1 VAGPVFQIQTEEDLK
16 KTRNIGITA
25 HIDAGKTT
33 LTERILFYT
42 GRSYKMGEVH
52 DGNTVMDWMEQEQE
66 RGITITSAAT
76 TCSWKNC
83 MINIIDTPGH
93 VDFTVEVERSLRVL
107 DGAIA
112 VFDGVHG
119 VEPQSETVWRQA
131 DKHKVPRI
139 CFINKM
145 DRMGVDFLS
154 SVQSI
159 KKKLGA
165 NPLMIQYPVG
175 GENFSGIIDLISSK
189 FCTWPTELGD
199 SIKTDKI
206 PLEYQEKI
214 KQIRQ
219 EMLENLCEWDD
230 SLMEKFIKEEP
241 ISEKEIKQSIRKLTL
256 QLKITPVLCGS
267 AFKNKGVQ
275 LVLDAIAD
283 YLPSPL
289 DIPPISGKK
298 NNQTISKKT
307 SFKESPIALAFKIEV
322 DSFAGTMTYIRVYS
336 GEIHT
341 GEHLFNSRENKKE
354 RINKLVKM
362 HSHSKQEVSVLKAG
376 DIGAVLGLK
385 WTRTGDTLCSQEEPL
400 LLETI
405 DFPEPVISIAVEAGS
420 LSEQKKMTEAL
431 TLLQKEDPSFSVRF
445 NPETGQTLIEG
456 MGELHLEVLIHRLKN
471 DFKVKINIGKPQ
483 VFFRET
489 LLNRNKIKHI
499 FEKDVSGKKQYAGL
513 TLEVYPIER
522 GKGIQVQNKISD
534 IPQNFLDSIKE
545 GVMES
550 SSVGVVS
557 GYPLQDVGIDILQWE
572 HKEGES
578 TELAFKVCA
587 SQAFH
592 RGAKSAKGQMLEP
605 IFKIEILTPE
615 EFIGDVIGDLNSRR
629 GKIGEI
635 CNKNVLQ
642 VIQAKVPLLHLI
654 GYATQLRS
662 LTQGR
667 ASFSMEMT
675 GYDILPESIQKNL
688 MQLHN
693 F

>member
-1 VAGPVFQIQTEEDLK
+1 MAGPIFQIKSEEDLK
-16 KTRNIGITA
+16 KTRNIGIMA

-76 TCSWKNC
+76 TCSWKDC

-145 DRMGVDFLS
+145 DRVGADFSS

-165 NPLMIQYPVG
+165 NPLVIQYPFG
-175 GENFSGIIDLISSK
+175 DENFSGVIDLISSK
-189 FCTWPTELGD
+189 LCTWPTELGD
-199 SIKTDKI
+199 SMKTDDI
-206 PLEYQEKI
+206 PIEHQEKI
-214 KQIRQ
+214 KKLHQ
-219 EMLENLCEWDD
+219 EMLETLCEWDEF
-230 SLMEKFIKEEP
+230 LMEKFIKEEP
-241 ISEKEIKQSIRKLTL
+241 ISKDEIKQSIRKLTL

-275 LVLDAIAD
+275 LVLDAISD

-298 NNQTISKKT
+298 DDQIISKKT
-307 SFKESPIALAFKIEV
+307 NFKETTTALAFKIEV
-322 DSFAGTMTYIRVYS
+322 DSFAGTMTYVRVYS
-336 GEIHT
+336 GEIQA
-341 GEHLFNSRENKKE
+341 GGHLFNSRENKKE

-385 WTRTGDTLCSQEEPL
+385 WTQTGDTLCSQEEPL

-405 DFPEPVISIAVEAGS
+405 DFPEPVISVAVEAGS
-420 LSEQKKMTEAL
+420 LSEQKKMTQAL
-431 TLLQKEDPSFSVRF
+431 ETLQKEDPSFSVRS

-456 MGELHLEVLIHRLKN
+456 MGELHLEVLIHRIKN
-471 DFKVKINIGKPQ
+471 DFKVKVNVGKPQ

-489 LLNRNKIKHI
+489 LLNRSKIKHI
-499 FEKDVSGKKQYAGL
+499 FEKDVAGKKQYAGL

-522 GKGIQVQNKISD
+522 GKGIQIQNKVSD
-534 IPQNFLDSIKE
+534 ISKNFLDSIKE
-545 GVMES
+545 GILES

-557 GYPLQDVGIDILQWE
+557 GYPLQDVGIDITQWNY
-572 HKEGES
+572 KEGEFS
-578 TELAFKVCA
+578 ELAFKVCA

-592 RGAKSAKGQMLEP
+592 MGAKEAKGQMLEP

-615 EFIGDVIGDLNSRR
+615 EFIGDVIGDLNARR
-629 GKIGEI
+629 GQIGEI
-635 CNKNVLQ
+635 YNKNNLQ
-642 VIQAKVPLLHLI
+642 VVQAKAPLLHLI

-675 GYDILPESIQKNL
+675 GYDILPESIQKTL
-688 MQLHN
+688 V
-693 F
+693 

>member
-1 VAGPVFQIQTEEDLK
+1 MAVPIFQIQTEEDLK
-16 KTRNIGITA
+16 KTRNIGIMA

-93 VDFTVEVERSLRVL
+93 VDFTLEVERSLRVL

-145 DRMGVDFLS
+145 DRVGADFSS

-165 NPLMIQYPVG
+165 NPLILQYPFG
-175 GENFSGIIDLISSK
+175 GENFSGVIDLISSK
-189 FCTWPTELGD
+189 LCTWPTELGD
-199 SIKTDKI
+199 AMKTDEI
-206 PLEYQEKI
+206 PPEYQEKI
-214 KQIRQ
+214 KKLHQ
-219 EMLENLCEWDD
+219 EMLENLCELDEF
-230 SLMEKFIKEEP
+230 LMEKFIKEEP
-241 ISEKEIKQSIRKLTL
+241 ISEEEIKTSIRKLTL

-275 LVLDAIAD
+275 LVLDAISD

-289 DIPPISGKK
+289 DIPPVSGKK
-298 NNQTISKKT
+298 DDQIISKKT
-307 SFKESPIALAFKIEV
+307 NFKETPTALAFKIAV

-336 GEIHT
+336 GEIHA
-341 GEHLFNSRENKKE
+341 GGHLFNSRENKKE

-362 HSHSKQEVSVLKAG
+362 HAHSKQEVPVLKAG

-420 LSEQKKMTEAL
+420 LSEQKKMTTAL
-431 TLLQKEDPSFSVRF
+431 EILRKEDPSFSVRS
-445 NPETGQTLIEG
+445 NAETGQTLIEG

-471 DFKVKINIGKPQ
+471 DFKVKVNVGKPQ

-489 LLNRNKIKHI
+489 LLNRSPIKHI
-499 FEKDVSGKKQYAGL
+499 FEKDVAGKKQYARL
-513 TLEVYPIER
+513 SLEVYPIER
-522 GKGIQVQNKISD
+522 GKGIRIQNKIQS
-534 IPQNFLDSIKE
+534 IPQNFLDSIK
-545 GVMES
+545 GR
-550 SSVGVVS
+550 
-557 GYPLQDVGIDILQWE
+557 YYRILFCRC
-572 HKEGES
+572 G
-578 TELAFKVCA
+578 
-587 SQAFH
+587 
-592 RGAKSAKGQMLEP
+592 
-605 IFKIEILTPE
+605 
-615 EFIGDVIGDLNSRR
+615 
-629 GKIGEI
+629 
-635 CNKNVLQ
+635 
-642 VIQAKVPLLHLI
+642 
-654 GYATQLRS
+654 LRIP
-662 LTQGR
+662 
-667 ASFSMEMT
+667 FT
-675 GYDILPESIQKNL
+675 GCR
-688 MQLHN
+688 H
-693 F
+693 

>member
-1 VAGPVFQIQTEEDLK
+1 MAVPIFQIKTEEDLK
-16 KTRNIGITA
+16 KTRNIGIMA

-76 TCSWKNC
+76 TCFWKNC

-145 DRMGVDFLS
+145 DRIGADFSS

-165 NPLMIQYPVG
+165 NPLITQYPVG
-175 GENFSGIIDLISSK
+175 GENFSGVIDLVHSK
-189 FCTWPTELGD
+189 LCTWPTELGD
-199 SIKTDKI
+199 SMKTDDI
-206 PLEYQEKI
+206 PPEHQEKT
-214 KQIRQ
+214 QQMRQ
-219 EMLENLCEWDD
+219 EMLENLCEWDEF
-230 SLMEKFIKEEP
+230 LMEKFVKEEP
-241 ISEKEIKQSIRKLTL
+241 ISEEEIKSSIRKLTL

-275 LVLDAIAD
+275 LVLDAISD

-289 DIPPISGKK
+289 DIPPVFGKK
-298 NNQTISKKT
+298 NNQTVSKKT
-307 SFKESPIALAFKIEV
+307 SFKESPTALAFKIEV

-336 GEIHT
+336 GEIRT
-341 GEHLFNSRENKKE
+341 GATLFNSRENKKE
-354 RINKLVKM
+354 RVNKLVKM
-362 HSHSKQEVSVLKAG
+362 HSHAKQEILVLKAG

-385 WTRTGDTLCSQEEPL
+385 WTRTGDTLCSQEDPL
-400 LLETI
+400 LLESI
-405 DFPEPVISIAVEAGS
+405 DFPEPVISVAIEAGS
-420 LSEQKKMTEAL
+420 LSEQKKMTDTLA
-431 TLLQKEDPSFSVRF
+431 LLQKEDPSFSLRS

-456 MGELHLEVLIHRLKN
+456 MGELHLEVLVHRLRN
-471 DFKVKINIGKPQ
+471 DFKIKMNVGKPQ

-489 LLNRNKIKHI
+489 LLKRGQIKHI
-499 FEKDVSGKKQYAGL
+499 FEKDIAGKKQYAGL
-513 TLEVYPIER
+513 SLEVYPVAR
-522 GKGIQVQNKISD
+522 GKGIQIQNKVSD
-534 IPQNFLDSIKE
+534 LPKEFLNSIKE
-545 GVMES
+545 GIMES

-557 GYPLQDVGIDILQWE
+557 GYPLQDVGVDIIKWE
-572 HKEGES
+572 YKEGES
-578 TELAFKVCA
+578 SELAFKVCA

-592 RGAKSAKGQMLEP
+592 MGAKSAKGQMLEP
-605 IFKIEILTPE
+605 IFKVEVLTPE
-615 EFIGDVIGDLNSRR
+615 EFIGDVIGDLNARR
-629 GKIGEI
+629 GQIGEI
-635 CNKNVLQ
+635 YNKNVLQ
-642 VIQAKVPLLHLI
+642 VVQAKAPLLHLI

-662 LTQGR
+662 ITQGR

-675 GYDILPESIQKNL
+675 GYDVLPESIQKTL
-688 MQLHN
+688 M
-693 F
+693 

>member
-1 VAGPVFQIQTEEDLK
+1 MAVPIFQIKTEEDLK
-16 KTRNIGITA
+16 KTRNIGIMA

-76 TCSWKNC
+76 TCFWKNC

-145 DRMGVDFLS
+145 DRIGADFSS

-165 NPLMIQYPVG
+165 NPLITQYPVG
-175 GENFSGIIDLISSK
+175 GENFSGVIDLVHSK
-189 FCTWPTELGD
+189 LCTWPTELGD
-199 SIKTDKI
+199 SMKTDDI
-206 PLEYQEKI
+206 PQELQEKT
-214 KQIRQ
+214 QQMHQ
-219 EMLENLCEWDD
+219 EMLENLCEWDEF
-230 SLMEKFIKEEP
+230 LMEKFIKEEP
-241 ISEKEIKQSIRKLTL
+241 ISEEEIKSSIRKLTL

-275 LVLDAIAD
+275 LVLDAISD

-289 DIPPISGKK
+289 DIPPVSGKK
-298 NNQTISKKT
+298 NNQTVSKKT
-307 SFKESPIALAFKIEV
+307 SFKESPTALAFKIEV

-336 GEIHT
+336 GEIRT
-341 GEHLFNSRENKKE
+341 GATLFNSRENKKE
-354 RINKLVKM
+354 RVNKLVKM
-362 HSHSKQEVSVLKAG
+362 HSHAKQEIPVLKAG

-385 WTRTGDTLCSQEEPL
+385 WTRTGDTLCSQEDLL
-400 LLETI
+400 LLESI
-405 DFPEPVISIAVEAGS
+405 DFPEPVISVAIEAGS
-420 LSEQKKMTEAL
+420 LSEQRKMADTLA
-431 TLLQKEDPSFSVRF
+431 LLQKEDPSFSVRS

-471 DFKVKINIGKPQ
+471 DFKIKINVGKPQ

-489 LLNRNKIKHI
+489 LLKRGKVKHI
-499 FEKDVSGKKQYAGL
+499 FEKDIAGKKQYAGL
-513 TLEVYPIER
+513 SLEVYPVER
-522 GKGIQVQNKISD
+522 GKGIQIQNKVPNLPKD
-534 IPQNFLDSIKE
+534 FLNSIKE
-545 GVMES
+545 GIMES

-557 GYPLQDVGIDILQWE
+557 GYPLQDVGVDIIKWE
-572 HKEGES
+572 YKEGES

-592 RGAKSAKGQMLEP
+592 MGAKSAKGQMLEP
-605 IFKIEILTPE
+605 IFKIEVLTPE
-615 EFIGDVIGDLNSRR
+615 EFIGDVIGDLNARR
-629 GKIGEI
+629 GQIGEI
-635 CNKNVLQ
+635 YNKNVLQ
-642 VIQAKVPLLHLI
+642 VVQAKAPLLHLI
-654 GYATQLRS
+654 GYATKLRS

-675 GYDILPESIQKNL
+675 GYDVLPESIQKTL
-688 MQLHN
+688 M
-693 F
+693 

>member
-1 VAGPVFQIQTEEDLK
+1 MAVPIFQIQTEEDLK
-16 KTRNIGITA
+16 QTRNIGIMA

-131 DKHKVPRI
+131 DKHQVPRI
-139 CFINKM
+139 CFINKL
-145 DRMGVDFLS
+145 DRIGADFSS

-159 KKKLGA
+159 QKKLGA
-165 NPLMIQYPVG
+165 NPLMIQYPFG
-175 GENFSGIIDLISSK
+175 GENFSGIIDLIS
-189 FCTWPTELGD
+189 CQLYTWPTELGD
-199 SIKTDKI
+199 SIKTDEI
-206 PLEYQEKI
+206 PQEYQEKV
-214 KQIRQ
+214 KQLREQ
-219 EMLENLCEWDD
+219 MLENLCELDEF
-230 SLMEKFIKEEP
+230 LMEKFIKEEV
-241 ISEKEIKQSIRKLTL
+241 ISEQEIKESIRKLTL

-275 LVLDAIAD
+275 LILDAISD

-289 DIPPISGKK
+289 DVPPVSGTT
-298 NNQTISKKT
+298 NDQNISKKT
-307 SFKESPIALAFKIEV
+307 SFKETPTALAFKIEV
-322 DSFAGTMTYIRVYS
+322 DSFTGTMTYIRVYS
-336 GEIHT
+336 GEIKT
-341 GEHLFNSRENKKE
+341 GATLFNSRENKKE
-354 RINKLVKM
+354 RISKLVKM

-400 LLETI
+400 LLESI

-420 LSEQKKMTEAL
+420 LSEQKKMTTAL
-431 TLLQKEDPSFSVRF
+431 DILRKEDPSFSVRS
-445 NPETGQTLIEG
+445 NAETGQTLIEG

-471 DFKVKINIGKPQ
+471 DFKIKINVGKPQ

-489 LLNRNKIKHI
+489 LLNKSQMKHT
-499 FEKDVSGKKQYAGL
+499 FEKEVAGKKQYARL
-513 TLEVYPIER
+513 NLEVYPIRR
-522 GKGIQVQNKISD
+522 GKGIQIQNKIPD
-534 IPQNFLDSIKE
+534 IPKNFLDSIKE
-545 GVMES
+545 GIMES

-557 GYPLQDVGIDILQWE
+557 GYPLQDVGINIIQWE
-572 HKEGES
+572 YKEGES
-578 TELAFKVCA
+578 SELAFKVCA

-592 RGAKSAKGQMLEP
+592 MGAKKAKGQMLEP

-615 EFIGDVIGDLNSRR
+615 EFIGDVIGDLNARR
-629 GKIGEI
+629 GQIGEI
-635 CNKNVLQ
+635 YNKNNLQ
-642 VIQAKVPLLHLI
+642 VVQAKAPLLHLI

-675 GYDILPESIQKNL
+675 GYDILPESIKKNL
-688 MQLHN
+688 M
-693 F
+693 

>member
-1 VAGPVFQIQTEEDLK
+1 MAKPIFQIQTEEDLK
-16 KTRNIGITA
+16 KTRNIGIMA

-76 TCSWKNC
+76 TCFWKNC

-131 DKHKVPRI
+131 DKHQVPRL

-145 DRMGVDFLS
+145 DRVGADFSS

-165 NPLMIQYPVG
+165 KPLVIQHPIG
-175 GENFSGIIDLISSK
+175 EENFLGVIDLITLK
-189 FCTWPTELGD
+189 MCTWPTELGD
-199 SIKTDKI
+199 SMKTEKI
-206 PLEYQEKI
+206 PPEHIEKT
-214 KQIRQ
+214 KKLR
-219 EMLENLCEWDD
+219 EKMLENLCELDE
-230 SLMEKFIKEEP
+230 SLMEKFINEEP
-241 ISEKEIKQSIRKLTL
+241 ISEEEIKQSIRKLTL

-275 LVLDAIAD
+275 LVLDAISD

-289 DIPPISGKK
+289 DIPSVSGKK
-298 NNQTISKKT
+298 NNQIVSRKT
-307 SFKESPIALAFKIEV
+307 SFKEPLSALAFKIEV
-322 DSFAGTMTYIRVYS
+322 DSFAGTMTYLRVYS
-336 GEIHT
+336 GTIQT
-341 GEHLFNSRENKKE
+341 GASLFNSRENKKE
-354 RINKLVKM
+354 KVNKLVKM

-385 WTRTGDTLCSQEEPL
+385 WTRTGDTLCTQEEPL
-400 LLETI
+400 LLEAI
-405 DFPEPVISIAVEAGS
+405 DFPEPVISVAVEAGS
-420 LSEQKKMTEAL
+420 ISEQKKMTSAL
-431 TLLQKEDPSFSVRF
+431 EILRKEDPSFSVRIH
-445 NPETGQTLIEG
+445 PETGQTLIEG
-456 MGELHLEVLIHRLKN
+456 MGELHLEVLVHRLKN
-471 DFKVKINIGKPQ
+471 DFKIKINVGKPQ

-489 LLNRNKIKHI
+489 LLNKSQIQHT
-499 FEKDVSGKKQYAGL
+499 FEKEVSGKKQYAGL
-513 TLEVYPIER
+513 TLELYPIDR
-522 GKGIQVQNKISD
+522 GVGIQIQNKVSNIS
-534 IPQNFLDSIKE
+534 QNFLESIKE
-545 GVMES
+545 GIMES
-550 SSVGVVS
+550 SSVGVIS
-557 GYPLQDVGIDILQWE
+557 GYPLQDVGVDIIHWDC
-572 HKEGES
+572 KESES

-592 RGAKSAKGQMLEP
+592 LGAKKSKGQMLEP
-605 IFKIEILTPE
+605 IFKLEILTPE
-615 EFIGDVIGDLNSRR
+615 EFIGDVIGDLNARR
-629 GKIGEI
+629 GQIGEI
-635 CNKNVLQ
+635 YNKNNLQ
-642 VIQAKVPLLHLI
+642 AVQAKAPLLQLI

-662 LTQGR
+662 ITQGR

-675 GYDILPESIQKNL
+675 GYDVLPANIQKTL
-688 MQLHN
+688 IT
-693 F
+693 

>member
-1 VAGPVFQIQTEEDLK
+1 MPIFQIQTEEDLK
-16 KTRNIGITA
+16 RTRNIGIMA

-76 TCSWKNC
+76 TCFWKDC

-107 DGAIA
+107 DGAVA

-131 DKHKVPRI
+131 DKHQVPRL

-145 DRMGVDFLS
+145 DRVGADFTA

-159 KKKLGA
+159 RKKLGA
-165 NPLMIQYPVG
+165 KPCVVQYPF
-175 GENFSGIIDLISSK
+175 GENFSGIVDLISLQ
-189 FCTWPTELGD
+189 FCTWPTELGE
-199 SIKTDKI
+199 SMKTESL
-206 PLEYQEKI
+206 PPEEKEKAG
-214 KQIRQ
+214 KQREQ
-219 EMLENLCEWDD
+219 LLENLCEMDD
-230 SLMEKFIKEEP
+230 SLMEKFVKEEP
-241 ISEKEIKQSIRKLTL
+241 ISEQEIKASIRKLTL

-275 LVLDAIAD
+275 LVLDAVSN

-289 DIPPISGKK
+289 DIPPVSGKTK
-298 NNQTISKKT
+298 HKTILKKT
-307 SFKESPIALAFKIEV
+307 NFKETPAALAFKIEV
-322 DSFAGTMTYIRVYS
+322 DPFAGAMTYIRVYS
-336 GEIHT
+336 GEIRT
-341 GEHLFNSRENKKE
+341 GASLLNARENKKE
-354 RINKLVKM
+354 RIGKLVKM

-400 LLETI
+400 LLEAI

-431 TLLQKEDPSFSVRF
+431 KILRQEDPSFSVRSHA
-445 NPETGQTLIEG
+445 ETGQTLIEG

-471 DFKVKINIGKPQ
+471 NFKVKINVGKPQ

-489 LLNRNKIKHI
+489 LLKKSCVQHI
-499 FEKDVSGKKQYAGL
+499 FEKEAAGKKQFAEL
-513 TLEVYPIER
+513 SLEVYPIDR
-522 GKGIQVQNKISD
+522 GKGIQIQNKISD
-534 IPQNFLDSIKE
+534 IPQNFLTAVKE
-545 GVMES
+545 GIMES

-557 GYPLQDVGIDILQWE
+557 GYPLQDVGVDILQW
-572 HKEGES
+572 KYREGES
-578 TELAFKVCA
+578 SELAFKVCA

-592 RGAKSAKGQMLEP
+592 LGAKKSGGQLLEP
-605 IFKIEILTPE
+605 LFKLEILTPE

-629 GKIGEI
+629 GQIGEI
-635 CNKNVLQ
+635 YSKNNLQ
-642 VIQAKVPLLHLI
+642 AVQAKAPLLHLI

-675 GYDILPESIQKNL
+675 GYDVLPESLQKNL
-688 MQLHN
+688 IT
-693 F
+693 

>member
-1 VAGPVFQIQTEEDLK
+1 MAESIFQIQTEEDLK
-16 KTRNIGITA
+16 RTRNIGIMA

-76 TCSWKNC
+76 TCSWKSC

-93 VDFTVEVERSLRVL
+93 VDFTMEVERSLRVL

-131 DKHKVPRI
+131 DKHKTPRI

-145 DRMGVDFLS
+145 DRVGADFSS

-165 NPLMIQYPVG
+165 RPLVIQHPVG
-175 GENFSGIIDLISSK
+175 GENFSGVIDLITSK
-189 FCTWPTELGD
+189 ICTWPTELGN
-199 SIKTDKI
+199 SMKTENI
-206 PLEYQEKI
+206 PPEHLEKT
-214 KQIRQ
+214 KQLR
-219 EMLENLCEWDD
+219 ETMLENICELDE
-230 SLMEKFIKEEP
+230 SLMEKFINEAV
-241 ISEKEIKQSIRKLTL
+241 ISEEEIKQSIRNLTL

-267 AFKNKGVQ
+267 AFKNKGIQ
-275 LVLDAIAD
+275 LILDAISD

-289 DIPPISGKK
+289 DIPPVSGKK
-298 NNQTISKKT
+298 NNQMILKKT
-307 SFKESPIALAFKIEV
+307 SFKENPTALAFKIEV
-322 DSFAGTMTYIRVYS
+322 DPFAGTMTYVRVYS

-341 GEHLFNSRENKKE
+341 GDTLFNSRENKKE
-354 RINKLVKM
+354 RVNKLVKM
-362 HSHSKQEVSVLKAG
+362 HSHSKQEVSTLKAG

-420 LSEQKKMTEAL
+420 LSEQKKMTSAL
-431 TLLQKEDPSFSVRF
+431 EVLRKEDPSFSVRV
-445 NPETGQTLIEG
+445 NAETGQTLIEG
-456 MGELHLEVLIHRLKN
+456 MGELHLEVLTHRLKN
-471 DFKVKINIGKPQ
+471 DFKIKINVGKPQ
-483 VFFRET
+483 IFFRET
-489 LLNRNKIKHI
+489 LLNRSQIKHT
-499 FEKDVSGKKQYAGL
+499 FEKDVAGKKQYAGL
-513 TLEVYPIER
+513 TLELYPIER
-522 GKGIQVQNKISD
+522 GKGIQIQNKI
-534 IPQNFLDSIKE
+534 PNLEKNFLSSIKD
-545 GVMES
+545 GIMES

-557 GYPLQDVGIDILQWE
+557 GYPLQDIGIDIIQWDY
-572 HKEGES
+572 KEGES

-592 RGAKSAKGQMLEP
+592 LGAKKSKGQMLEP

-629 GKIGEI
+629 GQIGEI
-635 CNKNVLQ
+635 YNKNNLQ
-642 VIQAKVPLLHLI
+642 VVQVKAPLLHLI

-688 MQLHN
+688 
-693 F
+693 FT